1 MIGIGTIVNVLT
13 IIAGSTVG
21 MIAQKGI
28 PDAMQK
34 AVMKVLGIAVMFIG
48 LSGTL
53 AEMLVV
59 TAEGIS
65 TQGTMLMIVS
75 LVIGT
80 IAGELIRIEDRLESL
95 GDKMKTLKLFRNA
108 SATFTEG
115 FVTATLVVSVGAMAI
130 IGSFNDGLGLGPEV
144 LITKSFLDFVS
155 TMIFAST
162 LGVGVLC
169 SCIPMGIYQGLLTVL
184 AQFLKPLFDGTNI
197 VSDLSLVG
205 SVLIFAIGI
214 NLFASKSIKVGNMLP
229 ALLIPVIYGLG
240 MKFFA

>member
-1 MIGIGTIVNVLT
+1 MIGIGTIVNVLA
-13 IIAGSTVG
+13 IAAGSTIG
-21 MIAQKGI
+21 MLARKGI
-28 PDAMQK
+28 PDRLQQS
-34 AVMKVLGIAVMFIG
+34 VMKALGIATMFIG

-59 TAEGIS
+59 TPDGIS
-65 TQGTMLMIVS
+65 TRGVMLMIIS

-80 IAGELIRIEDRLESL
+80 VFGELLRIEDRLESL
-95 GDKMKTLKLFRNA
+95 GDTLKKLKLFRNTDA
-108 SATFTEG
+108 AFTEG
-115 FVTATLVVSVGAMAI
+115 FVTATLVVSIGAMAI
-130 IGSFNDGLGLGPEV
+130 IGSFNDGLGLGAEV
-144 LITKSFLDFVS
+144 LFTKSILDFVS

-169 SCIPMGIYQGLLTVL
+169 SLVPMGLYQGLLTVL

-214 NLFASKSIKVGNMLP
+214 NLLAGKSVKVGNMLP
-229 ALLIPVIYGLG
+229 ALLVPVVYGLVL
-240 MKFFA
+240 KAIA

>member
-1 MIGIGTIVNVLT
+1 MIGSGTIVNVLA
-13 IIAGSTVG
+13 IIAGSTIG
-21 MIAQKGI
+21 MLAQKGI
-28 PDAMQK
+28 PDRLQK
-34 AVMKVLGIAVMFIG
+34 SVMKVLGIATMFIG

-59 TAEGIS
+59 TPDGIS
-65 TQGTMLMIVS
+65 TQGTMLMIIS
-75 LVIGT
+75 LVLGT
-80 IAGELIRIEDRLESL
+80 IAGELLRIEDRLESL
-95 GDKMKTLKLFRNA
+95 GDRIKGLKLFRNA
-108 SATFTEG
+108 SATFTDG
-115 FVTATLVVSVGAMAI
+115 FVTATLVVSIGAMAI

-144 LITKSFLDFVS
+144 LITKSILDFVS

-197 VSDLSLVG
+197 ISDLSLVG

-214 NLFASKSIKVGNMLP
+214 NLFASKSVKVGNMLP
-229 ALLIPVIYGLG
+229 ALVVPVVYGLV
-240 MKFFA
+240 MKVIA

>member
-1 MIGIGTIVNVLT
+1 MIGIGTIVNVLA
-13 IIAGSTVG
+13 IIAGSTIG
-21 MIAQKGI
+21 MLAQKGI
-28 PDAMQK
+28 PDRLQK
-34 AVMKVLGIAVMFIG
+34 SVMKVLGIATMFIG

-59 TAEGIS
+59 TPEGIS
-65 TQGTMLMIVS
+65 TKGTMLMIIS
-75 LVIGT
+75 LVLGT
-80 IAGELIRIEDRLESL
+80 ICGELLRIEDRLESM
-95 GDKMKTLKLFRNA
+95 GDKLKSLKLFRNA

-115 FVTATLVVSVGAMAI
+115 FVTATLVVSIGAMAI

-144 LITKSFLDFVS
+144 LITKSILDFVS

-197 VSDLSLVG
+197 ISDLSLVG

-214 NLFASKSIKVGNMLP
+214 NLFSSKSVKVGNMLP
-229 ALLIPVIYGLG
+229 ALLVPVIYGLV
-240 MKFFA
+240 MKAIA

>member
-1 MIGIGTIVNVLT
+1 MIGIGTIINVLT

-28 PDAMQK
+28 PETMQK

-59 TAEGIS
+59 TADGIS
-65 TQGTMLMIVS
+65 TQGTMLMIIS
-75 LVIGT
+75 LVLGT
-80 IAGELIRIEDRLESL
+80 IAGELLRIEDRLESL
-95 GDKMKTLKLFRNA
+95 GDKLKGLRIFRNA

-130 IGSFNDGLGLGPEV
+130 IGSFNDGLGLGAEV
-144 LITKSFLDFVS
+144 LITKSILDFVS

-169 SCIPMGIYQGLLTVL
+169 SSIPMGIYQGLLTVL

-229 ALLIPVIYGLG
+229 ALIVPVAYGLV
-240 MKFFA
+240 MKIIA

>member
-1 MIGIGTIVNVLT
+1 MIGSGTIVNVLA
-13 IIAGSTVG
+13 IIAGSTIG
-21 MIAQKGI
+21 MLAQKGI
-28 PDAMQK
+28 PDRLQK
-34 AVMKVLGIAVMFIG
+34 SVMKVLGIATMFIG

-59 TAEGIS
+59 TPDGIS
-65 TQGTMLMIVS
+65 TQGTMLMIIS
-75 LVIGT
+75 LVLGT
-80 IAGELIRIEDRLESL
+80 ITGELLRIEDRLESL
-95 GDKMKTLKLFRNA
+95 GDKMKGLKLFRNA

-115 FVTATLVVSVGAMAI
+115 FVTATLVVSIGAMAI

-144 LITKSFLDFVS
+144 LITKSILDFVS

-197 VSDLSLVG
+197 ISDLSLVG

-214 NLFASKSIKVGNMLP
+214 NLFSSKSVKVGNMLP
-229 ALLIPVIYGLG
+229 ALLVPVIYGLV
-240 MKFFA
+240 MKAIA

>member
-1 MIGIGTIVNVLT
+1 MIGLGTIINVLA
-13 IIAGSTVG
+13 IIGGSTIG
-21 MIAQKGI
+21 MLAQKGI
-28 PDAMQK
+28 PENLQK
-34 AVMKVLGIAVMFIG
+34 SMMKVLGLCTMFIG

-65 TQGTMLMIVS
+65 TRGIMLMIVS
-75 LVIGT
+75 LVLGT
-80 IAGELIRIEDRLESL
+80 FAGELLRIEDRLEAL
-95 GDKMKTLKLFRNA
+95 GDKMKKLKLFRSA
-108 SATFTEG
+108 STTFTEG
-115 FVTATLVVSVGAMAI
+115 FVTATLVVSIGAMAI

-144 LITKSFLDFVS
+144 LITKSILDFVS

-184 AQFLKPLFDGTNI
+184 ARFLKPLFEGTSI

-214 NLFASKSIKVGNMLP
+214 NLFSAKSVRVGNMLP
-229 ALLIPVIYGLG
+229 ALLVPVVYGLV
-240 MKFFA
+240 MKAIA

>member
-1 MIGIGTIVNVLT
+1 MIGLGTIINVLA
-13 IIAGSTVG
+13 IIGGSAIG
-21 MIAQKGI
+21 MAAQKGI
-28 PDAMQK
+28 PEHLQK
-34 AVMKVLGIAVMFIG
+34 SVMKVLGISTMFIG

-53 AEMLVV
+53 AEMLVI
-59 TAEGIS
+59 TEEGIS
-65 TQGTMLMIVS
+65 TRGIMLMIVS

-80 IAGELIRIEDRLESL
+80 FVGELIRIEDRLEAL
-95 GDKMKTLKLFRNA
+95 GDKMKNLKLFRSA

-115 FVTATLVVSVGAMAI
+115 FVTATLVVSIGAMAI

-144 LITKSFLDFVS
+144 LITKSILDFVS

-169 SCIPMGIYQGLLTVL
+169 SCVPMGIYQGLLTVL

-214 NLFASKSIKVGNMLP
+214 NLFASKSVKVGNMLP
-229 ALLIPVIYGLG
+229 ALLIPVVYGLT
-240 MKFFA
+240 MKWIA

>member
-144 LITKSFLDFVS
+144 LITKSILDFVS

>member
-1 MIGIGTIVNVLT
+1 MIGSGTIVNVLA
-13 IIAGSTVG
+13 IIAGSTIG
-21 MIAQKGI
+21 MLAQKGI
-28 PDAMQK
+28 PDRLQK
-34 AVMKVLGIAVMFIG
+34 SVMKVLGIATMFIG

-59 TAEGIS
+59 TPDGIS
-65 TQGTMLMIVS
+65 TQGTMLMIIS
-75 LVIGT
+75 LVLGT
-80 IAGELIRIEDRLESL
+80 IAGELLRIEDRLESL
-95 GDKMKTLKLFRNA
+95 GDKMKGLKLFRNA

-115 FVTATLVVSVGAMAI
+115 FVTATLVVSIGAMAI

-144 LITKSFLDFVS
+144 LITKSILDFVS

-197 VSDLSLVG
+197 ISDLSLVG

-214 NLFASKSIKVGNMLP
+214 NLFSSKSVKVGNMLP
-229 ALLIPVIYGLG
+229 ALLVPVIYGLV
-240 MKFFA
+240 MKAIA

>member
-1 MIGIGTIVNVLT
+1 MIGLGTIVNVLT

-21 MIAQKGI
+21 MIARKGI
-28 PDAMQK
+28 PESMQK

-59 TAEGIS
+59 TADGIS
-65 TQGTMLMIVS
+65 TRGTMLMIVS

-80 IAGELIRIEDRLESL
+80 VAGELIRIEDRLESL
-95 GDKMKTLKLFRNA
+95 GDRLKTLKLFR
-108 SATFTEG
+108 SAGSTFTEG
-115 FVTATLVVSVGAMAI
+115 FVTATLVVSIGSMAI

-144 LITKSFLDFVS
+144 LITKSILDFVS

-162 LGVGVLC
+162 LGAGVLC

-184 AQFLKPLFDGTNI
+184 ARFLKPLFDGTDI
-197 VSDLSLVG
+197 VSDLSLTG

-214 NLFASKSIKVGNMLP
+214 NLFAPRSIRAGNMLP
-229 ALLIPVIYGLG
+229 ALLVPVVYGLV
-240 MKFFA
+240 MKIAA

>member
-115 FVTATLVVSVGAMAI
+115 FVTATLVVSVGARAI

-144 LITKSFLDFVS
+144 LINKSILDFVS

>member
-144 LITKSFLDFVS
+144 LINKSILDFVS